1 MDQQVTSS
9 PLAFQIIE
17 REAFTVLG
25 VEEEFA
31 LIERDDPGF
40 VKIWLERFE
49 ANHEQVRPL
58 SLDKAYYGIFFY
70 PSKQVGRPQRYL
82 AGMRVVQI
90 PETPAD
96 WVVREISAARYAVF
110 ETTLAQIGDTTDQAF
125 ARWLPGAGY
134 EHDYPKPHFD
144 FMPPE
149 ATRADSPVTVW
160 IPIRHGT

>member
-1 MDQQVTSS
+1 MDQQVTTS
-9 PLAFQIIE
+9 PPAIQIIE

-49 ANHEQVRPL
+49 AQHELVRSL
-58 SLDKAYYGIFFY
+58 SLDKAYYGVFFY
-70 PSKQVGRPQRYL
+70 APERTGRPTRYL
-82 AGMRVVQI
+82 AGMRVAHI
-90 PETPAD
+90 AETPAD

-110 ETTLAQIGDTTDQAF
+110 ETTLAQIGDATDHALT
-125 ARWLPGAGY
+125 RWLPEAGY
-134 EHDYPKPHFD
+134 EHDYPRPHFD

-149 ATRADSPVTVW
+149 ATCADSLVTVW
-160 IPIRHGT
+160 IPIRHRT